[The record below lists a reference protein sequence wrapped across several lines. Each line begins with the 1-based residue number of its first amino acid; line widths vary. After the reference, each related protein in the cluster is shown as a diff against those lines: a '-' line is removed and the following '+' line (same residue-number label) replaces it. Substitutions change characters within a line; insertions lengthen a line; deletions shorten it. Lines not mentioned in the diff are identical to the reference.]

1 MQINKEQLI
10 NALNGAIFNIDKQK
24 DAANDTFA
32 YTKLDIKKRAYEEL
46 ISYINEIAPT
56 PAAAATVKNEKNQG

>member
-10 NALNGAIFNIDKQK
+10 NALNGAIFNMDKQK
-24 DAANDTFA
+24 DAVNDAFA

-46 ISYINEIAPT
+46 ISFINEIAPV
-56 PAAAATVKNEKNQG
+56 PAATTNNEKSNK